1 MPPVSIGASIS
12 ARRAAVQCLRP
23 PRVSCRSPARSR
35 RAGRRCRFRRPLVTR
50 RRSCISD
57 RSESSEARWSARH
70 PWSARSARA
79 ARWISQSLTC
89 TSASASRATNRG
101 TSIHC
106 PCSRRPPTPAPPLR
120 TSRLRPWRSR
130 QRLRPRRPSL
140 SPTPTQPSPLS
151 RLRPRRSSSLPH
163 PSRASSRLARPR
175 LFCLRTSL
183 LRSTARSR
191 ARPCAP
197 RPLPARPDSLGWRGP
212 EAPRSRRP
220 GASGAAKP
228 HDRPQSP
235 LSCRGRVPA
244 HGLSP
249 PGA

>member
-12 ARRAAVQCLRP
+12 ARRAAAPCLRP

-35 RAGRRCRFRRPLVTR
+35 RAGRQCRFRRPLVTR

-57 RSESSEARWSARH
+57 RSESSEARWWVRH

-89 TSASASRATNRG
+89 TSASASRATTRG

-106 PCSRRPPTPAPPLR
+106 PCSRRLPTPVPPSQ
-120 TSRLRPWRSR
+120 TSRMRPWRPR
-130 QRLRPRRPSL
+130 QRLRPRRTSL
-140 SPTPTQPSPLS
+140 SPTPAVPSPLS
-151 RLRPRRSSSLPH
+151 RLRPRQSSWLSH
-163 PSRASSRLARPR
+163 PSQASSRLVRPR

-183 LRSTARSR
+183 VGSTARSR
-191 ARPCAP
+191 TRPCGP
-197 RPLPARPDSLGWRGP
+197 RPLPGRPDSSGWRRSG
-212 EAPRSRRP
+212 APRSRRP
-220 GASGAAKP
+220 GASSVANAR
-228 HDRPQSP
+228 DRLQSP
-235 LSCRGRVPA
+235 VICRGRVPA
-244 HGLSP
+244 YGLRP